1 MGEEW
6 LSGCLE
12 EVTLIWHGKG
22 RLREGGRVLKDR
34 VVLSMAGRHEE
45 GIRSEGWRERSS
57 KEMIKSKYLGPE
69 SRRA

>member
-45 GIRSEGWRERSS
+45 GIRSEG
-57 KEMIKSKYLGPE
+57 
-69 SRRA
+69 